1 MTKPTPLVPRAVYE
15 KVTSVCSQG
24 LLYGLPSQT
33 TTEMMQLNQRIQQ
46 LELEREQSHMRHN
59 QELMLMADAHKRE
72 KQLME
77 KQLHEAHANDQ
88 NLELI
93 VQELVRKLEQMQRE
107 MYGYGEREETD
118 CPDCF
123 TFEACA
129 TTTTTTSSSSSTSRT
144 SSWSMAESKSYE
156 YSTVESYICREE
168 HTATVKY
175 SRHYV
180 ESGCCTGQDSVED
193 CAGIE
198 VEESRKEES
207 RVVVRRLCRQITVC
221 LEEKELRYKE
231 KARSELAAHHL
242 KFLEANNKLTGVVS
256 KFLESLNSMES
267 VDDTPTDHERLVE
280 DLQWLQ
286 NNLEKCRLAR
296 HVSWP

>member
-24 LLYGLPSQT
+24 PLYGLPSQT
-33 TTEMMQLNQRIQQ
+33 TTEMMRLNQRIQQ
-46 LELEREQSHMRHN
+46 LELERELSHMRHS

-77 KQLHEAHANDQ
+77 KQLHEAHANGH
-88 NLELI
+88 NLELM
-93 VQELVRKLEQMQRE
+93 VQGLVRKLEQTQRE
-107 MYGYGEREETD
+107 MYDYGEEEETD
-118 CPDCF
+118 YPDCF
-123 TFEACA
+123 TFEASA
-129 TTTTTTSSSSSTSRT
+129 TTTTTSSSSTTSRT
-144 SSWSMAESKSYE
+144 SSHHE

-168 HTATVKY
+168 HTTTVKY

-193 CAGIE
+193 CTGIE
-198 VEESRKEES
+198 AEKSRIEES
-207 RVVVRRLCRQITVC
+207 RVVVRKLCRQIAVC
-221 LEEKELRYKE
+221 LEEKEQQYKE

-256 KFLESLNSMES
+256 KSLESLNSMES

>member
-1 MTKPTPLVPRAVYE
+1 MTKPAPLVPHAVYE
-15 KVTSVCSQG
+15 KVSSVCSQG
-24 LLYGLPSQT
+24 PLYGLPSQT
-33 TTEMMQLNQRIQQ
+33 TTEMMRLNQRIQQ
-46 LELEREQSHMRHN
+46 LELERELSYERHN
-59 QELMLMADAHKRE
+59 QELMLMADVHKRE

-77 KQLHEAHANDQ
+77 KQLREAHANAQ
-88 NLELI
+88 NLELM
-93 VQELVRKLEQMQRE
+93 VQGLVRKLEQIQRE

-123 TFEACA
+123 TFEASA
-129 TTTTTTSSSSSTSRT
+129 TTTTTTTTSSSSTTSSTS
-144 SSWSMAESKSYE
+144 SHHE

-168 HTATVKY
+168 HTTTVKY

-193 CAGIE
+193 CTGIE
-198 VEESRKEES
+198 AEESH
-207 RVVVRRLCRQITVC
+207 VVVSKLCRQITVC
-221 LEEKELRYKE
+221 LEEKELQYKE

-256 KFLESLNSMES
+256 KSLESLNSMES

>member
-24 LLYGLPSQT
+24 SLYGLPSQT
-33 TTEMMQLNQRIQQ
+33 TTEMMRLNQRIQQ

-59 QELMLMADAHKRE
+59 QELMFMADAHKRE

-77 KQLHEAHANDQ
+77 KQLHEAHANAQ
-88 NLELI
+88 NWELM
-93 VQELVRKLEQMQRE
+93 VRRLMKKLEQTQQE

-123 TFEACA
+123 TFEASA
-129 TTTTTTSSSSSTSRT
+129 TTTTTTTSSSSTTSSTS
-144 SSWSMAESKSYE
+144 SHHE

-168 HTATVKY
+168 HTTTVKY

-193 CAGIE
+193 CTGIE
-198 VEESRKEES
+198 AEESRKEES
-207 RVVVRRLCRQITVC
+207 RVVVRKLCRQITVC
-221 LEEKELRYKE
+221 LEEKEQRYKE

-256 KFLESLNSMES
+256 KSLESLNSMES
-267 VDDTPTDHERLVE
+267 VDDTPTDHEKLVG